1 MTEKK
6 EEIIRFLREWA
17 VSYVK
22 HRDMIA
28 KNIVDIKEEQDRIVI
43 EFKDKE
49 QIFLIRPIADDSII
63 QKINK
68 DKNICVVM
76 LNSKENLDF
85 LMNKWNKLIK
95 FDKLTIFFVNPFSEL
110 EKKWFISPYVHNKIC
125 NENSL
130 KLGLKT
136 MFETVE
142 KITEKKII
150 KNI

>member
-6 EEIIRFLREWA
+6 EVIVKFLREWA
-17 VSYVK
+17 VSYVN
-22 HRDMIA
+22 HRDMLT
-28 KNIVDIKEEQDRIVI
+28 KNIINIKEEQDKVIVK
-43 EFKDKE
+43 FKDKE
-49 QIFLIRPIADDSII
+49 QIFLIRPTADDSVI
-63 QKINK
+63 QGINK
-68 DKNICVVM
+68 DKNIGIIM

-125 NENSL
+125 DKDSL

-142 KITEKKII
+142 SITEKEII

>member
-1 MTEKK
+1 
-6 EEIIRFLREWA
+6 
-17 VSYVK
+17 
-22 HRDMIA
+22 
-28 KNIVDIKEEQDRIVI
+28 
-43 EFKDKE
+43 
-49 QIFLIRPIADDSII
+49 
-63 QKINK
+63 
-68 DKNICVVM
+68 M

-125 NENSL
+125 DKDSL

-142 KITEKKII
+142 SITEKEII